1 MSPSKGINEASFY
14 IRVKDSAR
22 LDYEAIKVVNMT
34 LVAREVVAGGRE
46 SRVGVVV
53 YLRNQNNN
61 GPMFSRESYE
71 VWVGTE
77 ISQVKGNKTVFKRR
91 QWEKHFYD

>member
-34 LVAREVVAGGRE
+34 LVAREVVEGGRE

-61 GPMFSRESYE
+61 GPMFS
-71 VWVGTE
+71 
-77 ISQVKGNKTVFKRR
+77 
-91 QWEKHFYD
+91 